1 MHQTE
6 AEVCAEGYQ
15 QSGDSGRCELNS
27 EARVSLVYLL
37 GRQLQ
42 ADRAAHVLPPLAGWC
57 HDEDVMVGVWGR
69 EGLSGAASKYSVL
82 LHRVRKD
89 IEAAGLDPWCLEKRR
104 GATRLQVKT
113 VVLG

>member
-1 MHQTE
+1 
-6 AEVCAEGYQ
+6 
-15 QSGDSGRCELNS
+15 
-27 EARVSLVYLL
+27 VYLL